1 MTKEMQEFKETTDKK
16 AMDATMQTL
25 KGWGNKLLGYFNMS
39 LNDFKLNK
47 NPDGTMNI
55 SIQKQQE

>member
-1 MTKEMQEFKETTDKK
+1 
-16 AMDATMQTL
+16 MDSTVNVL

-39 LNDFKLNK
+39 LDDFKLNK

-55 SIQKQQE
+55 SVQR